1 MFAENI
7 VRNMRKVA
15 YLLLSVMLFA
25 SCSKQKEG
33 TEVLIETSM
42 GDIRAVL
49 FDDTPL
55 HRDNFIRLAREGYFD
70 EMMWHRIVPGLMIQT
85 GDPTLKPGNK
95 HVAVDTSALHYTV
108 PQEIRFPKYI
118 HRRGML
124 AAARQPDD
132 INPRKESSSTQWYIV
147 TGEKYTASS
156 LADFYQTLYQE
167 AVNAHWRKLQD
178 AHAKRLEWL
187 ETHDKDAYYELQ
199 DSILN
204 VAEGVVANHP
214 PRQFNEQQKRSYTT
228 EGGCPH
234 LDGEYTIFGQVI
246 KGMDV
251 VEKIVN
257 VPTDD
262 RERPLHEVYI
272 KKVTILD

>member
-1 MFAENI
+1 MCQ
-7 VRNMRKVA
+7 NMRKYAVMMLSV
-15 YLLLSVMLFA
+15 LLLA
-25 SCSKQKEG
+25 ACEKKREG

-55 HRDNFIRLAREGYFD
+55 HRDNFIKLAKEGYFD
-70 EMMWHRIVPGLMIQT
+70 DMMWHRIVPGLIIQT
-85 GDPTLKPGNK
+85 GDPTLKPGGA
-95 HVAVDTSALHYTV
+95 VPTVDTAALHYTI

-132 INPRKESSSTQWYIV
+132 QNPKKESSPTQWYIV
-147 TGEKYTASS
+147 TGEKYTPIS
-156 LADFYQTLYQE
+156 LADFYQAQYQE
-167 AVNAHWRKLQD
+167 AVNVRWRKLQD
-178 AHAKRLEWL
+178 QHAQRIDRLER
-187 ETHDKDAYYELQ
+187 TDKDAYFDLQ
-199 DSILN
+199 DSILS
-204 VAEGVVANHP
+204 VAEAAVAANP
-214 PRQFNEQQKRSYTT
+214 PRQFNEQQKRVYTT

-246 KGMDV
+246 EGLSV
-251 VEKIVN
+251 VDKIEK

-262 RERPLHEVYI
+262 RERPLREVYV
-272 KKVTILD
+272 KRVTVLD

>member
-1 MFAENI
+1 
-7 VRNMRKVA
+7 MRKLA
-15 YLLLSVMLFA
+15 CLLLMSVLLM
-25 SCSKQKEG
+25 SCGNKKEG

-55 HRDNFIRLAREGYFD
+55 HRDNFIKLAREGYFD

-85 GDPTLKPGNK
+85 GDPTLKPANRP
-95 HVAVDTSALHYTV
+95 VTVDTSALHYTI
-108 PQEIRFPKYI
+108 PQEIRFPQYI

-124 AAARQPDD
+124 AAARQPDNL
-132 INPRKESSSTQWYIV
+132 NPKKESSSTQWYIV
-147 TGEKYTASS
+147 TGEKYTPTS

-167 AVNAHWRKLQD
+167 AVNAKWRRLQD
-178 AHAKRLEWL
+178 KLADRLDRLE
-187 ETHDKDAYYELQ
+187 TSNKDAYYDLQ

-204 VAEGVVANHP
+204 VAEAEVASRP
-214 PRQFNEQQKRSYTT
+214 PRPFNEQQKRVYTT

-234 LDGEYTIFGQVI
+234 LDGEYTIFGQVTE
-246 KGMDV
+246 GMNV

-257 VPTDD
+257 VPTDE
-262 RERPLHEVYI
+262 RERPMREVYV
-272 KKVTILD
+272 KRVTVLD

>member
-1 MFAENI
+1 
-7 VRNMRKVA
+7 MRKLG
-15 YLLLSVMLFA
+15 YLLLSVLLLA
-25 SCSKQKEG
+25 SCGKKKEG

-55 HRDNFIRLAREGYFD
+55 HRDNFIKLAREGYFD

-85 GDPTLKPGNK
+85 GDPTLKPANRP
-95 HVAVDTSALHYTV
+95 VTVDTSALHYTI

-124 AAARQPDD
+124 AAARQPDNL
-132 INPRKESSSTQWYIV
+132 NPKKESSPTQWYIV
-147 TGEKYTASS
+147 TGEKYTPTS

-167 AVNAHWRKLQD
+167 AVNAKWRRLQD
-178 AHAKRLEWL
+178 KLADRLDRLEASN
-187 ETHDKDAYYELQ
+187 KDAYYELQ

-204 VAEGVVANHP
+204 VAEAEVANRP
-214 PRQFNEQQKRSYTT
+214 PRPFNEQQKRIYTT

-234 LDGEYTIFGQVI
+234 LDGEYTIFGQVTE
-246 KGMDV
+246 GMNV

-257 VPTDD
+257 VPTDE
-262 RERPLHEVYI
+262 RERPMREVYV
-272 KKVTILD
+272 KRVTVLD

>member
-1 MFAENI
+1 M
-7 VRNMRKVA
+7 
-15 YLLLSVMLFA
+15 
-25 SCSKQKEG
+25 
-33 TEVLIETSM
+33 LIETSM

-55 HRDNFIRLAREGYFD
+55 HRDNFIKLAREGYFD

-85 GDPTLKPGNK
+85 GDPTLKPANRP
-95 HVAVDTSALHYTV
+95 VTVDTSALHYTI

-124 AAARQPDD
+124 AAARQPDNL
-132 INPRKESSSTQWYIV
+132 NPKKESSSTQWYIV
-147 TGEKYTASS
+147 TGEKYTPTS

-167 AVNAHWRKLQD
+167 AVNAKWRRLQD
-178 AHAKRLEWL
+178 KLADRLNRLE
-187 ETHDKDAYYELQ
+187 TSNKDAYYELQ

-204 VAEGVVANHP
+204 VAEAEVASRP
-214 PRQFNEQQKRSYTT
+214 PRPFNEQQKRVYTT

-234 LDGEYTIFGQVI
+234 LDGEYTIFGQVTE
-246 KGMDV
+246 GMNV

-257 VPTDD
+257 VPTDE
-262 RERPLHEVYI
+262 RERPMREVYV
-272 KKVTILD
+272 KRVTVLD

>member
-95 HVAVDTSALHYTV
+95 PVAVDTSALHYTV

-132 INPRKESSSTQWYIV
+132 INPRKESSPTQWYIV

>member
-1 MFAENI
+1 M
-7 VRNMRKVA
+7 
-15 YLLLSVMLFA
+15 
-25 SCSKQKEG
+25 
-33 TEVLIETSM
+33 LIETSM

-55 HRDNFIRLAREGYFD
+55 HRDNFIKLAREGYFD

-85 GDPTLKPGNK
+85 GDPTLKPANRP
-95 HVAVDTSALHYTV
+95 VTIDTSALHYTI

-124 AAARQPDD
+124 AAARQPDNL
-132 INPRKESSSTQWYIV
+132 NPKKESSPTQWYIV
-147 TGEKYTASS
+147 TGEKYTPTS

-167 AVNAHWRKLQD
+167 AVNAKWRRLQD
-178 AHAKRLEWL
+178 KLADRLDRLE
-187 ETHDKDAYYELQ
+187 TSNKDAYYELQ

-204 VAEGVVANHP
+204 VAEAEVASRP
-214 PRQFNEQQKRSYTT
+214 PRPFNEQQKRVYTT

-234 LDGEYTIFGQVI
+234 LDGEYTIFGQVTE
-246 KGMDV
+246 GMNV

-257 VPTDD
+257 VPTDE
-262 RERPLHEVYI
+262 RERPMREVYV
-272 KKVTILD
+272 KRVTVLD